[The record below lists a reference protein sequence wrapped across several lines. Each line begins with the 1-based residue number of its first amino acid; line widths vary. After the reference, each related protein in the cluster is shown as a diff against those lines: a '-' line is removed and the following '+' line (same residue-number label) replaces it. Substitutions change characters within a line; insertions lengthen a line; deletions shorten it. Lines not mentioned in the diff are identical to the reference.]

1 MPADRVVRKRRR
13 LPIER
18 HDLAIGQETELDERL
33 EAVADAEDQSLA
45 LLQKFHD
52 RLSDARISERRRD
65 ELARAVRLVA
75 ARETA
80 RQHEDLSLI
89 DARGDCLHR
98 FFDRLRR

>member
-1 MPADRVVRKRRR
+1 MSADRIARERRR
-13 LPIER
+13 LRIKR
-18 HDLAIGQETELDERL
+18 HDLAVRKEAELDERL
-33 EAVADAEDQSLA
+33 ETVADTEDQPLS